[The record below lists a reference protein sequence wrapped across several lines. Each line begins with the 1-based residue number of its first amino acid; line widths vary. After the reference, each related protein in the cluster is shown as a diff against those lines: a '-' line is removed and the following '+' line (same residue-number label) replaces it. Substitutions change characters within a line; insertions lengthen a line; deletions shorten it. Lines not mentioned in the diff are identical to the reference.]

1 MRPPRS
7 CYPYCM
13 ISPIR
18 GDLTGFRVQVPP
30 RTRFRISFLKGL
42 LWLHTH
48 CRVMCSHSEIFISLQ
63 VSCAYR
69 PRTLQVATHSSTLT
83 FVGPKS
89 PGELGLKCALPLP
102 DVSHMLVCDTI
113 VCMAQVDR
121 FSVTMPPE
129 LGEGVRQ
136 AAARQGTSVS
146 TWLTEAAADKLRNE
160 FLGAAL
166 DQWEA
171 EDGSFTQAEL
181 DEAASRL
188 GLAPRSDVA

>member
-1 MRPPRS
+1 MPVKG
-7 CYPYCM
+7 M
-13 ISPIR
+13 
-18 GDLTGFRVQVPP
+18 GVQVPP
-30 RTRFRISFLKGL
+30 RTRFRIYSVKGL
-42 LWLHTH
+42 SQFHAH
-48 CRVMCSHSEIFISLQ
+48 CRVTRYHPEIFISLQ

-69 PRTLQVATHSSTLT
+69 PRTPQVAAHSSTLT
-83 FVGPKS
+83 FTGPKS
-89 PGELGLKCALPLP
+89 PRELGLKCALPLP
-102 DVSHMLVCDTI
+102 DVSHTLVCDTI